1 MATKKAQKATKKLRN
16 AKKVEMKRPLSKLNF
31 EPPDPC

>member
-1 MATKKAQKATKKLRN
+1 MATKKAKKPAKQLKSAKKLKAT
-16 AKKVEMKRPLSKLNF
+16 RPLSKLNF